1 MTLPY
6 ASVTQDRFTS
16 AMRTRLL
23 ALAVGALLAGGGV
36 LIPASAQAAHALS
49 VTSMFVSVDAQ
60 TYAVGAQ
67 VNATVTGRTNGGAP
81 LSGRVSLTV
90 VGPSGSMTVSDQPVS
105 AVNFSTVIAFRAG
118 DPGTYGV
125 KVLFTPA
132 NRDLLTGSSA
142 STDFESRLGGSTLT
156 GKAPALTAG
165 TSGTLTATLALAD
178 TQPAGGTVQLRLD
191 DGDDVVTSCDPQ
203 STGAKTAGCPLALPT
218 MLGAGAHTAHLR
230 WQGSAFYTAAD
241 ATVPIT
247 VNAPASKGGGSGSG
261 GGAAQA
267 PAAAPTPTATPTPRA
282 TPAVTPTAT
291 TPAAIDPSNT
301 DATSPIPLLPIIIAV
316 IALLLCAGIVLT
328 VVLVVRS
335 RTPKP
340 PVA

>member
-1 MTLPY
+1 
-6 ASVTQDRFTS
+6 
-16 AMRTRLL
+16 MRTRLL

-156 GKAPALTAG
+156 GKAPAFTAG
-165 TSGTLTATLALAD
+165 TSGTLTATIALAG

-218 MLGAGAHTAHLR
+218 TLGAGAHTAHLR

-261 GGAAQA
+261 GGAAPA
-267 PAAAPTPTATPTPRA
+267 PAAPAPATPSATATPRA
-282 TPAVTPTAT
+282 TPAVTPTA

>member
-1 MTLPY
+1 
-6 ASVTQDRFTS
+6 
-16 AMRTRLL
+16 MRTRLL

-36 LIPASAQAAHALS
+36 LIPASAQAAHALR

-67 VNATVTGRTNGGAP
+67 VNATVTGRVDGSAP

-90 VGPSGSMTVSDQPVS
+90 VGQSGSVTVSDQPVS

-156 GKAPALTAG
+156 AKAPTLTAG
-165 TSGTLTATLALAD
+165 TAGTLTTTIALAD
-178 TQPAGGTVQLRLD
+178 SKPAGGTVRLRLD
-191 DGDDVVTSCDPQ
+191 DGDDIVATCDPQ
-203 STGAKTAGCPLALPT
+203 STGAKSAGCPLALPAT
-218 MLGAGAHTAHLR
+218 LTAGTHTAQLR
-230 WQGSAFYTAAD
+230 WEGSPFYAAAD
-241 ATVPIT
+241 ATVTFT
-247 VNAPASKGGGSGSG
+247 VSAPAKKSSGSG
-261 GGAAQA
+261 GGGSGNGGSGGGGAAA
-267 PAAAPTPTATPTPRA
+267 PAPTASPTASAARPTPTATPLAAGQP
-282 TPAVTPTAT
+282 
-291 TPAAIDPSNT
+291 AIDPRNT
-301 DATSPIPLLPIIIAV
+301 DATSPIPLLPIIVAV

-335 RTPKP
+335 RTPKQSRP
-340 PVA
+340 